1 LGSCLAQ
8 QSQFE
13 VTKGQ
18 SYKQGENIM
27 GKLKEELQTILE
39 KMPPPNVAII
49 GRTGAGKSTL
59 INKVFGA
66 ELAKVGTGL
75 AVSEAFIRYPASM
88 EEKPLVVVYDSKG
101 YEMDGSWRYRN
112 DIVKFLKD
120 KKLQSV
126 DEQIHLVWYVINVGI
141 KRFEHFDAEI
151 ISLLKTERVPVIVVL
166 SQADIARTEQIA
178 KMEETIRNY
187 RSEFKFGELRIVTV
201 AADPMY
207 GEPFGVTELVNLSSE
222 MLPDLYVEAMVA
234 RQVVDLELKRK
245 LASKYIR
252 ISATACF
259 ASAFVPLPGVTSANA
274 IATQTALCTKIASLY
289 GYGEWVEIL
298 DKVGGL
304 TVASIVTVGIT
315 WFLDLFNTIIPPS
328 IIIAGGLKGGV
339 AATYISIVGATYTS
353 VFEKLSLKNINGATK
368 AEIEEFI
375 KVTFREEFRKNSRI
389 KIGTKRDLNKID
401 QLVEGI
407 S

>member
-1 LGSCLAQ
+1 
-8 QSQFE
+8 
-13 VTKGQ
+13 
-18 SYKQGENIM
+18 M

-39 KMPPPNVAII
+39 KMPPPNVAVI

-66 ELAKVGTGL
+66 ELARTGTGL
-75 AVSEAFIRYPASM
+75 PVSDAFVRYPASM
-88 EEKPLVVVYDSKG
+88 EEKPLVVVYDSRG
-101 YEMDGSWRYRN
+101 YEMDKSWRYR
-112 DIVKFLKD
+112 DDVVKFLKE

-126 DEQIHLVWYVINVGI
+126 DEQIHLVWYVINAGI

-151 ISLLKTERVPVIVVL
+151 ISLLRTERVPVIVVL
-166 SQADIARTEQIA
+166 SQADIARTDQIA

-187 RSEFKFGELRIVTV
+187 RSEFKFDELRIVTV
-201 AADPMY
+201 AAEPMY

-222 MLPDLYVEAMVA
+222 LLPDLYVEALVA

-245 LASKYIR
+245 MASKYIKL
-252 ISATACF
+252 SATACF
-259 ASAFVPLPGVTSANA
+259 ATGFVPIPGATSANA

-289 GYGEWVEIL
+289 GYGEWVEML
-298 DKVGGL
+298 DKVGNL

-328 IIIAGGLKGGV
+328 IGISGILKGGI
-339 AATYISIVGATYTS
+339 AATYISIIGATYTS
-353 VFEKLSLKNINGATK
+353 VFEKLSLKNLNGATK
-368 AEIEEFI
+368 TEIEEFI
-375 KVTFREEFRKNSRI
+375 KSTFRDEFRKNSKIRI
-389 KIGTKRDLNKID
+389 STKRDIHKID
-401 QLVEGI
+401 KLIESI